1 MPIQKL
7 LTTSEFTPK
16 QRHVLELAFIATLR
30 KLSLVDR
37 DDPLCEM
44 ISKKVVEAGLT
55 GPCNAVAIT
64 ELVLKDFSRP
74 LY

>member
-7 LTTSEFTPK
+7 LATADFTTE
-16 QRHVLELAFIATLR
+16 QRHVFELAFNNTLR

-44 ISKKVVEAGLT
+44 IAKRVVEAGLT